1 MSDLYRRVKAL
12 VRPYYRLQLLGVI
25 ITILYSLGVFASPL
39 VSKYLIDEVIPAKS
53 LDKLSQG
60 VFIFFLV
67 CISQPIFAL
76 LKDMV
81 FVRITESITYDI
93 RTKMFGSLLR
103 SKSSI
108 LNSLKS
114 GEVVSR
120 IGNDGYQA
128 SQFISNI
135 FVILFKNFIL
145 ITMILCGMA
154 YISPILTMVIVVLFS
169 VFFVINMSL
178 SKKFKSMQARVQ
190 KNYDEIYNITGES
203 IDKIDTIMAYQ
214 LEDMVMERF
223 NSLIDQTKRD
233 NTRIN
238 IYMSF
243 VNNLSTSVMILAL
256 CVIYGAG
263 SLLVMEG
270 RATLGDVIALG
281 LYFQL
286 LAQPVFEIMNN
297 NVAVYKT
304 APIFD
309 RIFEYLELP
318 SENLQDSD
326 EPFYPSK
333 LSFDGISHSYDN
345 KNLALYNISF
355 KLPSSG
361 LVTIIGDSG
370 SGKSTFMKILCG
382 QMEPTSGSIYYNSL
396 PRIDNPQVLMRQ
408 HSGYVSQN
416 PNFMSFSLYD
426 NLNYRN
432 TSDNS
437 TIISKMDELNIFR
450 KITKKDELLN
460 SGIDIKNNFSGGE
473 LQRLALVRAS
483 LKSPAY
489 YAFDE
494 PTASLDNQNRA
505 ATRTFIKKLS
515 RTKPVIV
522 STHDSTLITESDMIL
537 IFKNGEISQYGS
549 HMELSLKSPEYKQLI
564 EKYHATC

>member
-1 MSDLYRRVKAL
+1 MSDLYKRVKAL
-12 VRPYYRLQLLGVI
+12 IRPYYRLQIFGI
-25 ITILYSLGVFASPL
+25 FITMLYSLGVFASPL

-76 LKDMV
+76 IKDIV
-81 FVRITESITYDI
+81 FVKITESVTYDI
-93 RTKMFGSLLR
+93 RTNMFGRLL
-103 SKSSI
+103 KSSSDN
-108 LNSLKS
+108 LNNLKS
-114 GEVVSR
+114 GEVISR

-135 FVILFKNFIL
+135 FVILFKNFVL
-145 ITMILCGMA
+145 IAMILCGMA
-154 YISPILTMVIVVLFS
+154 YISPVLTMIIVILFA

-178 SKKFKSMQARVQ
+178 SKKFKSMQAQVQ

-214 LEDMVMERF
+214 LEDMVLNRF
-223 NSLIDQTKRD
+223 EDVIKNTKKD

-256 CVIYGAG
+256 CIIYGAG

-270 RATLGDVIALG
+270 KATLGDVIALG

-318 SENLQDSD
+318 SSEIEELS

-333 LSFDGISHSYDN
+333 LAFEGISHSYDN
-345 KNLALYNISF
+345 KSLALYNINF

-382 QMEPTSGSIYYNSL
+382 QIQPTSGNISYNGF
-396 PRIDNPQVLMRQ
+396 PKVENPQTLMRQ
-408 HSGYVSQN
+408 HSGYVSQS

-426 NLNYRN
+426 NLNYN
-432 TSDNS
+432 NS
-437 TIISKMDELNIFR
+437 SNSSEIISKMDELNIFK

-483 LKSPAY
+483 LKSPSY

-522 STHDSTLITESDMIL
+522 STHDSKLITESDMIL

-549 HMELSLKSPEYKQLI
+549 HMELSLKSPEYNQLI
-564 EKYHATC
+564 EKYHAIC

>member
-1 MSDLYRRVKAL
+1 MTDLYKRIKAL
-12 VRPYYRLQLLGVI
+12 IRPYYRLQLLGVI

-39 VSKYLIDEVIPAKS
+39 VSKYLIDEVIPARS

-60 VFIFFLV
+60 VFIFFLI

-76 LKDMV
+76 LKDIV
-81 FVRITESITYDI
+81 FVKITESVTYDI
-93 RTKMFGSLLR
+93 RTKMFGSLL
-103 SKSSI
+103 KSNCDT
-108 LNSLKS
+108 LNTLKS
-114 GEVVSR
+114 GEVISR

-145 ITMILCGMA
+145 IVMILCGMA
-154 YISPILTMVIVVLFS
+154 YISPLLTLVIVVLFS
-169 VFFVINMSL
+169 VFFIVNMSL
-178 SKKFKSMQARVQ
+178 SKKFKSMQSQVQ

-214 LEDMVMERF
+214 LEDMVVERF
-223 NSLIDQTKRD
+223 KSIIKQTKKD
-233 NTRIN
+233 NTQIN

-270 RATLGDVIALG
+270 KATLGDVIALG

-309 RIFEYLELP
+309 RIFEYLELQT
-318 SENLQDSD
+318 EEISD
-326 EPFYPSK
+326 ISEPFYPSK
-333 LSFDGISHSYDN
+333 LCFEGVSHSYDN
-345 KNLALYNISF
+345 KSLALYNINF

-382 QMEPTSGSIYYNSL
+382 QMHPTSGSIYYNSL
-396 PRIDNPQVLMRQ
+396 KKIDNPQALMRQ
-408 HSGYVSQN
+408 HSGYVSQT
-416 PNFMSFSLYD
+416 PNFMSFSLHD
-426 NLNYRN
+426 NLCYRN
-432 TSDNS
+432 SSDNA
-437 TIISKMDELNIFR
+437 TIISKMDELNIFK
-450 KITKKDELLN
+450 KISKKDELLN

-483 LKSPAY
+483 LKAPAY

-522 STHDSTLITESDMIL
+522 STHDSNLITESDMIL

-549 HMELSLKSPEYKQLI
+549 HMELSIKSPEYNQLI
-564 EKYHATC
+564 EKYHATS